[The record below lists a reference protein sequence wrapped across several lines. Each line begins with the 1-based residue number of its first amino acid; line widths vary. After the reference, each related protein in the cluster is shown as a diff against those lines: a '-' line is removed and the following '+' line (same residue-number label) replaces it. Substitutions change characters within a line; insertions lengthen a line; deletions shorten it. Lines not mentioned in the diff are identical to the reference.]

1 MILSEVKRLV
11 CPLWIR
17 IRKFYYCCESS
28 IIRYKAYYKR
38 SPWYGKMGLCGLNF
52 LIVFLLYL
60 FLVDINFLW
69 LFGKSPGLSS
79 INNPSQNI
87 SSVIYSADNK
97 PISKFFR
104 ENRSPVEYD
113 EISPILIQTLICTE
127 DERFY
132 QHFGV
137 DLQGIFAAVKDM
149 AHGRARGASTIT
161 QQLVKNMFKVRS
173 QYSTGLL
180 GYIPG
185 VKLLVMKT
193 KEWITAVKIEMF
205 YSKKEILTMYFNT
218 VDFGSNAFGV
228 KTACKTY
235 FNTIPSDVTVEQ
247 AATLIGLLK
256 ATTTYNPHLN
266 PKNSLKRRNV
276 VLNNLFNHKLIT
288 EIQYD
293 SLKNIPIKLN
303 YNIESNYDGTAL
315 YFREAVAGFLQE
327 WCKEN
332 DMDLY
337 ADGLK
342 IYTTLDTRM
351 QQYAEEA
358 VDKQMRIVQR
368 NFNSHWGREN
378 PWQDR
383 KHKEIPGFI
392 EDLAQKTVSYKQLKQ
407 KFPDQPDSVT
417 YYLNKPHRL
426 KVFDYKFGVRD
437 TLMSTMD
444 SIRYMERFMHC
455 GFVAMEPHTGHVK
468 AWVGDIN
475 FDSWKYDKVLSKRQP
490 GSTFKLFVYAAAIEA
505 GMEPCDEEID
515 RYVDWDV
522 TEKGKPA
529 KWVPHNA
536 DGNLSGDTLS
546 LKAAFARSINTIA
559 VQVAKKVGIPNII
572 KMARA
577 MGINSPL
584 DDTPSLSLGASD
596 VSLLELVNAYCT
608 VVNDGM
614 SHNPVWVTRIEDQ
627 DGNVLYR
634 YKPGQKKAMTY
645 ETAFLMT
652 EMLKA
657 GLTEPLGT
665 SQALWGYDL
674 FKYDTEFGGKTGTS
688 SNHSDAW
695 FVGIT
700 PALVG
705 GSWVGGE
712 YRSIHFRTG
721 ALGQGSRTAL
731 PVFAYFMEKVLADKS
746 LSRYRG
752 KFSGPKV
759 PVNKSYKCQTIYHRP
774 DTDTIRV
781 NTDSMDIENIFII
794 SEETVD

>member
-303 YNIESNYDGTAL
+303 
-315 YFREAVAGFLQE
+315 
-327 WCKEN
+327 
-332 DMDLY
+332 
-337 ADGLK
+337 
-342 IYTTLDTRM
+342 
-351 QQYAEEA
+351 
-358 VDKQMRIVQR
+358 
-368 NFNSHWGREN
+368 
-378 PWQDR
+378 
-383 KHKEIPGFI
+383 
-392 EDLAQKTVSYKQLKQ
+392 
-407 KFPDQPDSVT
+407 
-417 YYLNKPHRL
+417 
-426 KVFDYKFGVRD
+426 
-437 TLMSTMD
+437 
-444 SIRYMERFMHC
+444 
-455 GFVAMEPHTGHVK
+455 
-468 AWVGDIN
+468 
-475 FDSWKYDKVLSKRQP
+475 
-490 GSTFKLFVYAAAIEA
+490 
-505 GMEPCDEEID
+505 
-515 RYVDWDV
+515 
-522 TEKGKPA
+522 
-529 KWVPHNA
+529 
-536 DGNLSGDTLS
+536 
-546 LKAAFARSINTIA
+546 
-559 VQVAKKVGIPNII
+559 
-572 KMARA
+572 
-577 MGINSPL
+577 
-584 DDTPSLSLGASD
+584 
-596 VSLLELVNAYCT
+596 
-608 VVNDGM
+608 
-614 SHNPVWVTRIEDQ
+614 
-627 DGNVLYR
+627 
-634 YKPGQKKAMTY
+634 
-645 ETAFLMT
+645 
-652 EMLKA
+652 
-657 GLTEPLGT
+657 
-665 SQALWGYDL
+665 
-674 FKYDTEFGGKTGTS
+674 
-688 SNHSDAW
+688 
-695 FVGIT
+695 
-700 PALVG
+700 
-705 GSWVGGE
+705 
-712 YRSIHFRTG
+712 
-721 ALGQGSRTAL
+721 
-731 PVFAYFMEKVLADKS
+731 
-746 LSRYRG
+746 
-752 KFSGPKV
+752 
-759 PVNKSYKCQTIYHRP
+759 
-774 DTDTIRV
+774 
-781 NTDSMDIENIFII
+781 
-794 SEETVD
+794 